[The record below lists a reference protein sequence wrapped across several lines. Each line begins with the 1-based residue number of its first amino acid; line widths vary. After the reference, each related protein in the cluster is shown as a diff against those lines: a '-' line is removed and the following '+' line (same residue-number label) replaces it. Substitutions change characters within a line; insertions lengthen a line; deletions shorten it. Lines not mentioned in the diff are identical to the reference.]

1 MVNEPKLPLSSFSM
15 SGPSIQSKLV
25 TNSQMDEIAKKLG
38 VQWKTLAPHLDVK
51 EDEIRDIEADG
62 DDVELQAK
70 MMLVSWQDRED
81 AQATMESLVTA
92 LIAAGFSSIAQAFS
106 ET

>member
-1 MVNEPKLPLSSFSM
+1 M

-38 VQWKTLAPHLDVK
+38 AQWKTLAPHLDVK
-51 EDEIRDIEADG
+51 EGEIREIEADT

-92 LIAAGFSSIAQAFS
+92 LNAASFTSIAQVFS

>member
-1 MVNEPKLPLSSFSM
+1 
-15 SGPSIQSKLV
+15 
-25 TNSQMDEIAKKLG
+25 MDEIAKKLG
-38 VQWKTLAPHLDVK
+38 AEWKALAPHLDVK
-51 EDEIRDIEADG
+51 EEEMREIEADS

-81 AQATMESLVTA
+81 AQATMESLATA
-92 LIAAGFSSIAQAFS
+92 LNAAGFSDIAQAFA

>member
-1 MVNEPKLPLSSFSM
+1 M

-25 TNSQMDEIAKKLG
+25 TNSQMDDIAKKLG
-38 VQWKTLAPHLDVK
+38 AQWKTLAPHLDVK
-51 EDEIRDIEADG
+51 EEETREIEADS

-92 LIAAGFSSIAQAFS
+92 LNAAGFTSIAQSFS

>member
-1 MVNEPKLPLSSFSM
+1 MQNKADLASFSA

-38 VQWKTLAPHLDVK
+38 AQWKRLAPHLDVK
-51 EDEIRDIEADG
+51 EAEIREIEADS
-62 DDVELQAK
+62 DDVDLQAK

-81 AQATMESLVTA
+81 AQATMESLVTT
-92 LIAAGFSSIAQAFS
+92 LNSAGFASIAQGFS
-106 ET
+106 DT